1 MLACGRFFYKYW
13 RSTHYN
19 FYNISKTT
27 KQIVSSDS
35 HRRVLYSSI
44 SSFQPNNSKRD
55 ILDPSYTSTSSTS
68 KALLL
73 LISHLFRLKPLVVS
87 PHLIFETHQNIIQ
100 MIRRSSI
107 NEDVLWQRYCAT
119 PDRVSIALESLA
131 LLPENNS
138 SYIYGSTRSDGN
150 LTQDAD
156 YQPRRTS
163 SVGEKILEEGA
174 ILKDELVAMISLSI
188 PVIATYVLEI
198 IPGMITLF
206 LVGKMDNGDDDKN
219 KLYLDAAAL
228 GVMFYNIVGLST
240 VSYYDDTYISY

>member
-1 MLACGRFFYKYW
+1 
-13 RSTHYN
+13 
-19 FYNISKTT
+19 
-27 KQIVSSDS
+27 
-35 HRRVLYSSI
+35 
-44 SSFQPNNSKRD
+44 
-55 ILDPSYTSTSSTS
+55 
-68 KALLL
+68 
-73 LISHLFRLKPLVVS
+73 
-87 PHLIFETHQNIIQ
+87 

-107 NEDVLWQRYCAT
+107 NEDVLWRRYCAN

-138 SYIYGSTRSDGN
+138 SCIYGSTRSDGDQ
-150 LTQDAD
+150 TQDAD